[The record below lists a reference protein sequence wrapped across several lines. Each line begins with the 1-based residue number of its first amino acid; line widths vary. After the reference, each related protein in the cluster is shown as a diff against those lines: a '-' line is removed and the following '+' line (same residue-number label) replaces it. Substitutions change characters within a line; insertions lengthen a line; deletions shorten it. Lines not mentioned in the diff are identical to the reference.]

1 MRACDQ
7 SPREEVVH
15 DGRRPPPEVPLAPPQ
30 WWAHPDGP
38 QFVGRADELLALE
51 RAWRA
56 AVAGRR
62 QAVLVLGEAGAGKSR
77 LVAEASVRFAEQGAA
92 VLVGCCMPDAP
103 VAYEPFRA
111 PLGRLL
117 EDLVGNDAGQEL
129 DAVRDLLAAPTRSA
143 GRAPSGKGVRSSS

>member
-1 MRACDQ
+1 MTVEGRVP
-7 SPREEVVH
+7 SPAS
-15 DGRRPPPEVPLAPPQ
+15 PPE
-30 WWAHPDGP
+30 WWAHPEGP
-38 QFVGRADELLALE
+38 QFVGRADELFALE
-51 RAWRA
+51 GAWRA

-77 LVAEASVRFAEQGAA
+77 LVAEASVRFAEHGAV

-117 EDLVGNDAGQEL
+117 EDLGGIAAGHEL
-129 DAVRDLLAAPTRSA
+129 DAVRDLLAAPTRSDR
-143 GRAPSGKGVRSSS
+143 RAPSGKGLGPSS